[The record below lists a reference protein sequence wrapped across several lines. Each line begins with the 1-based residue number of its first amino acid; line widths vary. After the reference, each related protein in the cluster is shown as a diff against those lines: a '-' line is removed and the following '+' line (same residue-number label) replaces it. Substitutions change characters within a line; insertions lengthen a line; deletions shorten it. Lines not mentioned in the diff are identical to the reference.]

1 MKLHLTLIAVTI
13 LLMTL
18 SGVAEADDS
27 PPNVVLIYTD
37 DVGYGDV
44 GAYGATMIP
53 TPNIDRL
60 AG

>member
-1 MKLHLTLIAVTI
+1 MKLHLTLIGVTI
-13 LLMTL
+13 LLVTL
-18 SGVAEADDS
+18 SGVAEVDDS
-27 PPNVVLIYTD
+27 LPNVVLIYTD

-44 GAYGATMIP
+44 GAYDATMIP